1 MGKTLLIVES
11 PTKARTIGKYLGS
24 GYEVKASVGH
34 VRDLP
39 PNEFGIEIR
48 DNCFEPRYV
57 PLKGKGKIIRELKQA
72 AKRADRVLLAPDPDR
87 EGEAIAWHIAHE
99 LGNGRPVQR
108 VLFHEVTRK
117 AIEEALQHP
126 LAINENKV
134 NAQQARRIL
143 DRLVGYKISPLLWK
157 TVRRGLSAGRVQS
170 VAVRLVCDREAEI
183 RAFVP
188 VEYWSI
194 TAHFEGAQPPPFAA
208 RLHQIGGHKAEVG
221 DRESAER
228 IVAAVRDCECRVAAI
243 VQKERRRK
251 PAPPFITSKLQQ
263 EAARKLGFSAKKTM
277 LIAQQLYEGIELGS
291 GPVGLITYMR
301 TDSVRVASSA
311 LAECRDCIRKQFG
324 AEYLP
329 AKPNAY
335 KNRNASQDAHEAIR
349 PTSAALTPG
358 EVKPFLKSD
367 QFRLYNLIWSRFVSS
382 QMSPARYYQTTVTIN
397 AGDEYRFRAVGRRRL
412 FDGFLALYEE
422 GTDNGGGE
430 TGAESEEL
438 PPLREGEL
446 LKLNE
451 IVPKQHFTQP
461 PPRFTESTLVKE
473 LEERGIGRPSTY
485 AAIMSTIQDRGYVEL
500 RDKRFYPTELG
511 ELVTELLKKSFP
523 EILDVSFTAG
533 MEASLDKVEEGEQD
547 WQDLL
552 AAFYAPFA
560 SQLKSALA
568 TMREAKK
575 AGEEETDEICE
586 KCGAKMVVKWGRNGR
601 FLACPNFPDCRNTRD
616 LNENGSL
623 SSGLQIES
631 GNCPECGSP
640 LKLRNGRYGRF
651 ISCSNYPECRYTRS
665 VGTGIACPQEGC
677 DGELVEKKSRKG
689 KLFYACNRY
698 PQCKF
703 AIWDKPY
710 PLACPQCDYPFLV
723 EKAAR
728 NGGDK
733 ILRCPRKGCNYSTKL
748 PARIAPGSEAEKRVS
763 EKE

>member
-39 PNEFGIEIR
+39 PNEFGIEIQDSR
-48 DNCFEPRYV
+48 FEPHYV
-57 PLKGKGKIIRELKQA
+57 PLKGKGRIIRELKQA
-72 AKRADRVLLAPDPDR
+72 AKKADRILLAPDPDR

-99 LGNGRPVQR
+99 LGESRPVQR

-126 LAINENKV
+126 LMINENKV

-183 RAFVP
+183 RAFKP

-194 TAHFEGAQPPPFAA
+194 TAHLEGSKPPPFTA
-208 RLHQIGGHKAEVG
+208 RLHQIGTKKAEIG
-221 DRESAER
+221 DQASADS
-228 IVAAVRDCECRVAAI
+228 IVAAVKAGEWRVAAI
-243 VQKERRRK
+243 EQKERRRK

-277 LIAQQLYEGIELGS
+277 LVAQQLYEGIELGS

-301 TDSVRVASSA
+301 TDSVRVADSA
-311 LAECRDCIRKQFG
+311 LAECRDCILKQFG
-324 AEYLP
+324 SEYLP
-329 AKPNAY
+329 SKPNAY
-335 KNRNASQDAHEAIR
+335 KNRSASQDAHEAIR
-349 PTSAALTPG
+349 PTSASLTPN
-358 EVKPFLKSD
+358 EVKPFLETD

-382 QMSPARYYQTTVTIN
+382 QMNPARYYQTTVTIA
-397 AGDEYRFRAVGRRRL
+397 AGDEFQFRAVGRRRL

-430 TGAESEEL
+430 NTAESEL
-438 PPLREGEL
+438 PPLQQGEIL
-446 LKLNE
+446 QLKE

-461 PPRFTESTLVKE
+461 PPRFSESSLVKE

-523 EILDVSFTAG
+523 EILDISFTAG
-533 MEASLDKVEEGEQD
+533 MEASLDKVEEGKRD
-547 WQDLL
+547 WQALL
-552 AAFYAPFA
+552 ADFYKPFA
-560 SQLKSALA
+560 AQLESALE

-575 AGEEETDEICE
+575 AGEETTDEICE
-586 KCGAKMVVKWGRNGR
+586 KCGANMVVKWGRNGR

-616 LNENGSL
+616 LGETENGNGADESP
-623 SSGLQIES
+623 IET
-631 GNCPECGSP
+631 GDCPECGSP
-640 LKLRNGRYGRF
+640 LKLRNGRFGRF
-651 ISCSNYPECRYTRS
+651 ISCSNYPECKYTRS
-665 VGTGIACPQEGC
+665 VGTGIACPEEGC

-689 KLFYACNRY
+689 KIFYACNRY

-710 PLACPQCDYPFLV
+710 PMACPQCDYPFLV
-723 EKAAR
+723 EKTAR

-733 ILRCPRKGCNYSTKL
+733 TLRCPQKGCNYSTKL
-748 PARIAPGSEAEKRVS
+748 PAPVKLPPEPSEADK
-763 EKE
+763 